1 MESCDDPFLLT
12 TLLTPNIGVF
22 TPRQAIFQRFLQVR
36 SHTDYLAS
44 GQTPPMSGSVPEGRP
59 HVRCQSQ
66 WQAVTGTPGWPVI
79 NGAREPNVKAGCIQR
94 SSCADQPYGHA
105 ARTHAEQRKM
115 PAGVASRL
123 LPHAIK
129 GVLGNSLH
137 TAPAQHKRDHSF
149 PRAKTMGKLWIKG
162 RDCAASH
169 AACPYSQ
176 RRKGKR
182 SLETVIHR
190 N

>member
-137 TAPAQHKRDHSF
+137 TAPSSTNAIIHFLGLKPWGSCGSKAGTVRPLTLHALT
-149 PRAKTMGKLWIKG
+149 PKGEKANEVLKL
-162 RDCAASH
+162 
-169 AACPYSQ
+169 
-176 RRKGKR
+176 
-182 SLETVIHR
+182 
-190 N
+190 